1 MEVQL
6 LTFYD
11 IYCTTGYPLGH
22 ELLDQPKKK
31 NSRVGERFFR
41 NVAKEMEKIASR
53 GKSSIQKNGV
63 VRDLDRAR
71 PQNVFF
77 IYSSRNDYKTRKK
90 RKKFDVGGCWNEMAL
105 VIYLVTYYK
114 HHNDHFA
121 FCCFS
126 LFMLLT

>member
-6 LTFYD
+6 LTFYN
-11 IYCTTGYPLGH
+11 IYCTTGYPSGH
-22 ELLDQPKKK
+22 ELLGPAEKKQW
-31 NSRVGERFFR
+31 SRVGERFFR
-41 NVAKEMEKIASR
+41 NAAKEMEKIASG

-90 RKKFDVGGCWNEMAL
+90 RNKFDVGGC
-105 VIYLVTYYK
+105 
-114 HHNDHFA
+114 
-121 FCCFS
+121 
-126 LFMLLT
+126 